1 MTTAVLV
8 GSDDRALK
16 AQLAVQGLRT
26 RVVPE
31 EGVLA
36 AFGQAEAEALL
47 VVDSRGRSSVPSW
60 IPVFRRQFP
69 SSPILM
75 VLNALEPGIILEAM
89 RAGVNECLAEPLAEQ
104 EFQAAISRLSSL
116 RSTAAPGQVFAF
128 LGAKG
133 GVGATTTAVNVAT
146 ALSNLPGRTLLI
158 DLHLAHGDAAI
169 FLGLEPRFSV
179 VDALENMGRLDGAY
193 FKGLVVGGKSG
204 PDLLASSDRAF
215 VGAAAVQQI
224 RQLVAFAARQYRYV
238 VLDVP
243 RSEAASLDAL
253 DLATHVVVVANQEL
267 ATVRNATRIAE
278 ALRRRY
284 GKDRISVIITR
295 YDPASQIG
303 QDDVE
308 RVTGA
313 KVAGT
318 IPSDYRLALE
328 ALNAGRPVIVE
339 NHTKLAS
346 SFRRLAFQLAGV
358 RDSDVDAGT
367 SLLGRLLGR
376 RS

>member
-1 MTTAVLV
+1 
-8 GSDDRALK
+8 
-16 AQLAVQGLRT
+16 
-26 RVVPE
+26 
-31 EGVLA
+31 
-36 AFGQAEAEALL
+36 
-47 VVDSRGRSSVPSW
+47 
-60 IPVFRRQFP
+60 
-69 SSPILM
+69 
-75 VLNALEPGIILEAM
+75 
-89 RAGVNECLAEPLAEQ
+89 
-104 EFQAAISRLSSL
+104 
-116 RSTAAPGQVFAF
+116 
-128 LGAKG
+128 
-133 GVGATTTAVNVAT
+133 
-146 ALSNLPGRTLLI
+146 
-158 DLHLAHGDAAI
+158 
-169 FLGLEPRFSV
+169 
-179 VDALENMGRLDGAY
+179 
-193 FKGLVVGGKSG
+193 
-204 PDLLASSDRAF
+204 
-215 VGAAAVQQI
+215 
-224 RQLVAFAARQYRYV
+224 
-238 VLDVP
+238 
-243 RSEAASLDAL
+243 
-253 DLATHVVVVANQEL
+253 L